1 MKLIGQLSGSG
12 KLVADDHEFR
22 GVHYDIQ
29 VWSAESGLI
38 SARGNVSVSPVV
50 GPGELTLQNGKQITV
65 FVTTSGVHGATII
78 IKGKVP
84 GFDEDSHP

>member
-12 KLVADDHEFR
+12 KLVADGQEFR

-50 GPGELTLQNGKQITV
+50 GPGELTLHNGKQISV

-84 GFDEDSHP
+84 GFEDSHP